1 MKLDATVVQTFYIE
15 CLYDACQYVILILF
29 IFCLNHK
36 PNFDFSCDTGGD
48 CECLCTSLSAFA
60 EKCQSINV
68 PVKWRTQ
75 DKCRK

>member
-1 MKLDATVVQTFYIE
+1 MTLASMLKMKCSFFVLLEKYYFYS
-15 CLYDACQYVILILF
+15 
-29 IFCLNHK
+29 
-36 PNFDFSCDTGGD
+36 SCDTGGD

-75 DKCRK
+75 DKCRKSLKNVFIKSISISK